1 VAEPLG
7 GERSNAREEARA
19 VALAEELGAQLG
31 RLKGAAPKIKQFLSM
46 IQLDRAIDRERHPAA
61 LGALPDGAQAV
72 SFGRVRRVIEH
83 DLDARVRELF
93 ADFEEEPV
101 AVASVG
107 QVHRARTHDGEDVAV
122 KVQHPG
128 AAEAVEADLRN
139 LGLVGPIIKR
149 VAPGLDVGALLT
161 EIRERISDE
170 LDYEVEAQHQ
180 RRLERRFRGHPH
192 VRLPRVHTD
201 LSARRVLVTEY
212 VNGLRADEIKRLDD
226 PERDRVGEIAFRF
239 YFGLVWRDGVVAGDP
254 HLDNC
259 VLCPDGRL
267 CLLDFGLVRDLEADY
282 LQGERDIVRAI
293 AAGDSQGVRDGL
305 GGLGYL
311 PDPESFDPA
320 ALLEYL
326 AAASEWTLARGSR
339 RIDPEYVGR
348 IVGLGYPPYSPWF
361 AQMRRLRMPPPT
373 LLLRRMEVQMLS
385 LLGELRAGGDWSA
398 IAAEH
403 RAGEPPSTSLGQEDL
418 AFFERR
424 TRR

>member
-1 VAEPLG
+1 MATPLG
-7 GERSNAREEARA
+7 GERSTAREEARA

-31 RLKGAAPKIKQFLSM
+31 RLKGAAPKIRQFLSM
-46 IQLDRAIDRERHPAA
+46 IQLDRAIERERAPAA

-107 QVHRARTHDGEDVAV
+107 QVHRARTHNGEDVAV

-149 VAPGLDVGALLT
+149 VAPGIDVGALLA

-226 PERDRVGEIAFRF
+226 PERDRIGEIGFRF
-239 YFGLVWRDGVVAGDP
+239 FFGLVWRDGVVAGDP

-267 CLLDFGLVRDLEADY
+267 CLLDFGLVRDLDADY
-282 LQGERDIVRAI
+282 LQGEGDIMRAI
-293 AAGDSQGVRDGL
+293 RAGDSKRVHDAL
-305 GGLGYL
+305 GRLGYL
-311 PDPESFDPA
+311 PDPGSFDPP

-326 AAASEWTLARGSR
+326 ATASEWRLAQGFR
-339 RIDPEYVGR
+339 RLDPEYVGD
-348 IVGLGYPPYSPWF
+348 VVELGYPPRSPWF
-361 AQMRRLRMPPPT
+361 ALMRRLRMPPPT
-373 LLLRRMEVQMLS
+373 LLLRRMEVQLLS
-385 LLGELRAGGDWSA
+385 LLGELHAGADWGT
-398 IAAEH
+398 IAAEYH
-403 RAGEPPSTSLGQEDL
+403 AGEPSSTILGQQDH

-424 TRR
+424 AGR